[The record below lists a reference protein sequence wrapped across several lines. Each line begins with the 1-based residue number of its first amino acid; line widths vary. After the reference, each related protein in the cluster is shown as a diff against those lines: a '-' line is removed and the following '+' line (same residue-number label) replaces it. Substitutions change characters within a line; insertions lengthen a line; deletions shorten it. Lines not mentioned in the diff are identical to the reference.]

1 MTKLKN
7 LLSNNIS
14 KDFYRFEIVDQENGF
29 TVIIKNN
36 EIKVRFINNIIL
48 IINNG
53 NVDTITKSNNIYIT
67 VSKLY
72 KKIRNIIL

>member
-1 MTKLKN
+1 MSKLKN

-36 EIKVRFINNIIL
+36 EIKVRFIKNIIL
-48 IINNG
+48 INNNG
-53 NVDTITKSNNIYIT
+53 NVDSITKSDNIYIT

>member
-14 KDFYRFEIVDQENGF
+14 KDFYKFEIVDQENGF

>member
-14 KDFYRFEIVDQENGF
+14 KDFYKFEIVDQENGF

-53 NVDTITKSNNIYIT
+53 NVDTITKSDNIYIT

>member
-1 MTKLKN
+1 MSKLKN

-29 TVIIKNN
+29 TVIIRNN

-53 NVDTITKSNNIYIT
+53 NVDIITKSDNIYIT